1 MPAIQPA
8 DGNGAGRGR
17 RRRVGSSL
25 SEINVVP
32 LVDVMLVLLI
42 IFMVTA
48 PMIQRGVEVNLPVSR
63 QASTIEGERF
73 FITVPAS
80 YAQDRRVYLGEE
92 AVRVD
97 VLSERVRQRFETS
110 SDKQVYLRGD
120 GAVLYRD
127 IVDVFDRLK
136 QAGVERVGIVTD
148 PPKRQR

>member
-8 DGNGAGRGR
+8 DANGTGRGR

>member
-1 MPAIQPA
+1 MPAVQPA
-8 DGNGAGRGR
+8 DANGSGRGR
-17 RRRVGSSL
+17 RRRVGTAL

-48 PMIQRGVEVNLPVSR
+48 PMIQRGVDVNLPVAR

-92 AVRVD
+92 AIRVD

-110 SDKQVYLRGD
+110 NDKQVYLRGD